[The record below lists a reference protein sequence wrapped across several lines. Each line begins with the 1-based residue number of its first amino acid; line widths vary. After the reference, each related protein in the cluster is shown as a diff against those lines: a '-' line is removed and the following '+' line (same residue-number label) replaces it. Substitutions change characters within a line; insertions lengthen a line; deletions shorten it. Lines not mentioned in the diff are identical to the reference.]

1 MRVEIRKTSDNTFLS
16 VFNSGNIP
24 GEKKD
29 GNKMLEFNLQPEKNV
44 NTQQKGMQQL

>member
-1 MRVEIRKTSDNTFLS
+1 MEIRKTSDNTFFLS

-44 NTQQKGMQQL
+44 NAQQKGMQQL